1 MHRRQSPKV
10 RDGRVVKKNNW
21 AVHRGD
27 YFVNRQTEIRLDRRD
42 PGPGRRHLLTIKQL
56 REFIALLPVWDEVA
70 VDLDAIVLDSA
81 TDCMGWHEPGIVA
94 ICGWEQDLW
103 WTSPDW
109 DWVAGN
115 RMLLDRIG
123 VEITKRE
130 LRWTEAQARAW
141 QLLDVLPH
149 ELGHHHD
156 RITTHAG
163 RDAARGEPYAE
174 AYALKVLD
182 DLGPGYVARYGI

>member
-10 RDGRVVKKNNW
+10 RDGQVQRKNNW
-21 AVHRGD
+21 QVHEGD
-27 YFVNRQTEIRLDRRD
+27 YFVRRQDEIRLDRRD
-42 PGPGRRHLLTIKQL
+42 PGPGRRHLLTIRQL

-70 VDLDAIVLDSA
+70 IDLDAIVLDSD
-81 TDCMGWHEPGIVA
+81 TDCMGWHRTGVVA

-103 WTSPDW
+103 WTRPDW
-109 DWVAGN
+109 DWVADN
-115 RMLLDRIG
+115 RRLLDLIG

-130 LRWTEAQARAW
+130 VRWTEAQARAF

-156 RITTHAG
+156 RITTRAQ
-163 RDAARGEPYAE
+163 REAARGEPYAE
-174 AYALKVLD
+174 AYALRVLD
-182 DLGPGYVARYGI
+182 ELWPAYVQRFEI